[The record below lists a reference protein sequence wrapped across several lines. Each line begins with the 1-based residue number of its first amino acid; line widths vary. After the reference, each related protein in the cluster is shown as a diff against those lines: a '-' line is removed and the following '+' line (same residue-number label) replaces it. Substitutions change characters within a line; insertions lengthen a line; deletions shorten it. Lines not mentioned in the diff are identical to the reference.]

1 MFGNSSK
8 SILTYQAEGRLSS
21 YLSDI
26 DICESFSADS
36 LTKMT
41 KTMKMT
47 ECIHSLLN
55 HIKTNCINENAEFIY
70 RNHLNIDSSLENNSQ
85 YIFNWTP
92 IENTK
97 TISGIA
103 EIDFII
109 PELDLL
115 KISNFK
121 SDSIENLTNLIIH
134 YMTLSFTKADN
145 KLLKKL
151 FIVKTKNFDK
161 NEEGFN
167 SLLKTELENN
177 CKSFKTTPTFLYL
190 KHKDNVGHY
199 HKHYSNYADN

>member
-1 MFGNSSK
+1 MLGNGNK
-8 SILTYQAEGRLSS
+8 SILTFQVEGRLNS

-26 DICESFSADS
+26 YNCDSFTADS

-55 HIKTNCINENAEFIY
+55 HVKTSCINENAEFIY
-70 RNHLNIDSSLENNSQ
+70 INHLNIDRSLENNLQ

-92 IENTK
+92 FENTK

-115 KISNFK
+115 RISNFK

-134 YMTLSFTKADN
+134 YMTLTFTKADN

-151 FIVKTKNFDK
+151 IIVKTKNFDS
-161 NEEGFN
+161 NEEGFI

-190 KHKDNVGHY
+190 KHKDNAGHY

>member
-1 MFGNSSK
+1 MFGNGNK
-8 SILTYQAEGRLSS
+8 SVLTFQVEGRLSS

-26 DICESFSADS
+26 DNCDSFSADS

-47 ECIHSLLN
+47 ECFHSLLN
-55 HIKTNCINENAEFIY
+55 HIKINCINENAEFIY
-70 RNHLNIDSSLENNSQ
+70 RNQLNIDSSLENISQ

-92 IENTK
+92 FENK
-97 TISGIA
+97 KIVSGIV

-109 PELDLL
+109 PEHNLL
-115 KISNFK
+115 EISNFK

-134 YMTLSFTKADN
+134 YMTLSFSKADN

-151 FIVKTKNFDK
+151 IIVKTKNFDR
-161 NEEGFN
+161 NEEDFI
-167 SLLKTELENN
+167 SLLKTELEYN
-177 CKSFKTTPTFLYL
+177 CKSYKTTPTFLYL
-190 KHKDNVGHY
+190 IHKDNLGHY

>member
-8 SILTYQAEGRLSS
+8 SILTYQVEGRLSS

-55 HIKTNCINENAEFIY
+55 HIKTNCINENTEFISK
-70 RNHLNIDSSLENNSQ
+70 NHLDIDRSLENNLQ
-85 YIFNWTP
+85 YKFNWTLLDK
-92 IENTK
+92 TK

-109 PELDLL
+109 PEFDFIKL
-115 KISNFK
+115 SNFK

-134 YMTLSFTKADN
+134 YMTLSFTKSE
-145 KLLKKL
+145 KKSEKKL
-151 FIVKTKNFDK
+151 IIVKTKDFDRT
-161 NEEGFN
+161 EEIFI
-167 SLLKTELENN
+167 SLLKTELESN
-177 CKSFKTTPTFLYL
+177 CKSFRTTPTFLYI
-190 KHKDNVGHY
+190 KHKDNIGHY